1 MKHRNK
7 PQVIAIA
14 AVSGGGK
21 TTVVNALRDKLNDT
35 KVLYFDEYE
44 FADVPKNICQWVED
58 GADYN
63 LWNLEPLIR
72 DLQSLLSH
80 SQEPLEYILL
90 DYPFAYRHQELAKF
104 IDHAIYID
112 TPLDIAQGR
121 RLLRDFAAG
130 EVAEDIRNDLRF
142 YLEHGRQAYM
152 EMITT
157 IKPDSDYVVDGTL
170 PVPAITELLV
180 SRILQGGIPLD
191 K

>member
-1 MKHRNK
+1 MKHLNK

-35 KVLYFDEYE
+35 KVLYFDDYE
-44 FADVPKNICQWVED
+44 FEDAPQDICQWVED

-63 LWNLEPLIR
+63 LWNLGPLIR

-90 DYPFAYRHQELAKF
+90 DYPFAYRHQERAKF

-130 EVAEDIRNDLRF
+130 EVAEDIRNDLKF
-142 YLEHGRQAYM
+142 YLERGRQAYL

-180 SRILQGGIPLD
+180 SRILQGGE
-191 K
+191 